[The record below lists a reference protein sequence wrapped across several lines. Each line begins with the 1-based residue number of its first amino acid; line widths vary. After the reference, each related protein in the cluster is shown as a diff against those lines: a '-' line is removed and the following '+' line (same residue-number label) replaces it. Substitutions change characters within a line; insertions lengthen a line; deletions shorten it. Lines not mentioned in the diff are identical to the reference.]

1 MYIFKSQ
8 IEKSQEILTFF
19 KLQIIISFKYC
30 LIVQS
35 LPVNWVVVIV
45 MEEQMMETCI
55 FPSLWTCVWNIFV
68 F

>member
-19 KLQIIISFKYC
+19 KLQIIIAFKYC

-35 LPVNWVVVIV
+35 LPVNRVVVIV
-45 MEEQMMETCI
+45 IEEQIMEMCI
-55 FPSLWTCVWNIFV
+55 FPSFWTCVWNIFV